1 MYLCPKLIM
10 KIDKGITE
18 GFRRASLV
26 VGSIFSLITFFL
38 TILWQVNFF
47 LIIFWTVAF
56 FFIGLGLVRLLGWIL
71 SGFFKFD

>member
-26 VGSIFSLITFFL
+26 VGIFLGLVTFFL
-38 TILWQVNFF
+38 TYSWDVKFYLVV
-47 LIIFWTVAF
+47 FWTVVLF
-56 FFIGLGLVRLLGWIL
+56 LLGIGLVRLLGWIL